1 MSGHSKWKTIKHKKG
16 AADAKRGQLFTK
28 IAREITV
35 AARQGGPDSTTN
47 VRLRFAVQKA
57 RDNNMPMDNVERA
70 INKGAGLTQDGSALE
85 ELTYEGY
92 GPGGA
97 AVLIQALTDNRN
109 RTVSEIKH
117 VFSKSGG
124 NLAATG
130 AVSWIFDSSGV
141 MIIEKLETDDAE
153 SIALEAIDS
162 GVDDFKVESGLLE
175 LYMDPSYFESVRS
188 IVESKGSDVSSAEL
202 SMIPKN
208 TIALGVGDSQSTLR
222 LLDSLED
229 LDDVQKVFTN
239 ADFDETALEQYM

>member
-16 AADAKRGQLFTK
+16 AIDAKRGQLFTK

-35 AARQGGPDSTTN
+35 AARQGGPDVSSN

-70 INKGAGLTQDGSALE
+70 INKGAGLTQDASILE

-97 AVLIQALTDNRN
+97 AILVQALTDNRN

-117 VFSKSGG
+117 VFAKAGG

-130 AVSWIFDSSGV
+130 SVSWIFDSAGV
-141 MIIEKLETDDAE
+141 MIVERLELDEAE
-153 SIALEAIDS
+153 LIALEAIDS
-162 GVDDFKVESGLLE
+162 GVDDFTVESGLLE
-175 LYMDPSYFESVRS
+175 MHMDPTYFDS
-188 IVESKGSDVSSAEL
+188 IRLIIESKGSDVTSAEL

-208 TIALGVGDSQSTLR
+208 TVSLGSSDSQSTLK
-222 LLDSLED
+222 LLDNLED

-239 ADFDETALEQYM
+239 ADFDEAVLDQYM

>member
-28 IAREITV
+28 IDREITV
-35 AARQGGPDSTTN
+35 AARQGGPDYTAN

-70 INKGAGLTQDGSALE
+70 INKGAVLTQDGSILE

-117 VFSKSGG
+117 VFSKPRYSF
-124 NLAATG
+124 
-130 AVSWIFDSSGV
+130 FDSV
-141 MIIEKLETDDAE
+141 
-153 SIALEAIDS
+153 
-162 GVDDFKVESGLLE
+162 
-175 LYMDPSYFESVRS
+175 
-188 IVESKGSDVSSAEL
+188 
-202 SMIPKN
+202 
-208 TIALGVGDSQSTLR
+208 
-222 LLDSLED
+222 
-229 LDDVQKVFTN
+229 
-239 ADFDETALEQYM
+239 